1 MSMTS
6 GETSV
11 GEKTCGRW
19 YVIQTKPTAEEAVC
33 QHLKNANFETFLPK
47 IQVMV
52 RGSGKSV
59 LRTRVLF
66 PSYVFAHIDLNDAN
80 LYHMI
85 KYTRGVRKIL
95 GDGGIPVPI
104 PDEMIEVIKERVDDN
119 GVIEQGLVM
128 KKGDEVRVRSGV
140 FKDLIGILEKPVS
153 ASGRVKVLL
162 KAMRYAVRCELSAA
176 EVEKVIE

>member
-1 MSMTS
+1 VIMAS
-6 GETSV
+6 GEVNSSKKV
-11 GEKTCGRW
+11 CERW
-19 YVIQTKPTAEEAVC
+19 YVIQTKPTSEEAVC
-33 QHLKNANFETFLPK
+33 HHLKNANFETFLPK

-66 PSYVFAHIDLNDAN
+66 PSYVFAHLDLNDAN

-95 GDGGIPVPI
+95 GDGGTPVPI
-104 PDEMIEVIKERVDDN
+104 PDEMIEVIRERVDAD
-119 GVIEQGLVM
+119 GLIEQGLVM
-128 KKGDEVRVRSGV
+128 KKGDEVRVRTGI
-140 FKDLIGILEKPVS
+140 FKDLIGVLEKPVS

-176 EVEKVIE
+176 EVEKIIE

>member
-1 MSMTS
+1 MGS
-6 GETSV
+6 GETIKS
-11 GEKTCGRW
+11 GSDGGCW
-19 YVIQTKPTAEEAVC
+19 YVIQTKPTAEDAVC
-33 QHLKNANFETFLPK
+33 THLKNANFETFLPK

-52 RGSGKSV
+52 RSSGKSV
-59 LRTRVLF
+59 SRTRVLF
-66 PSYVFAHIDLNDAN
+66 PSYVFARFDLNQAG
-80 LYHMI
+80 LHHMI

-95 GDGGIPVPI
+95 GDGDMPVPV
-104 PDEMIEVIKERVDDN
+104 PDEMIDIIRDRVDED

-153 ASGRVKVLL
+153 ASGRVKILL

-176 EVEKVIE
+176 EVEKVID